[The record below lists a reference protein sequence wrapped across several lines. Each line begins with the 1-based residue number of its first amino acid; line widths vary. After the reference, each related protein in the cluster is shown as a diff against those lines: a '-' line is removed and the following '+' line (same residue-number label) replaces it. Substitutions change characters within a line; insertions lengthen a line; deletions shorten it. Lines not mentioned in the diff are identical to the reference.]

1 MDTLD
6 PKRLSLSQST
16 FTPAIKQ
23 SNPQKATVPRHQVG
37 EKFLKGPIPLKL
49 ISRATQ
55 LPGKAWHVYAAIWYV
70 VGIKKNQ
77 TIKLS
82 QQVLNEFCVNRF
94 AKYRALEA
102 LAQAGL
108 IRYHSNDGKN
118 PLVTLLHSD

>member
-23 SNPQKATVPRHQVG
+23 SIPQQATVPRHQIG

-70 VGIKKNQ
+70 AGIKKNQ

-102 LAQAGL
+102 LSQAGL
-108 IRYHSNDGKN
+108 ILYQSNDGKN

>member
-6 PKRLSLSQST
+6 PKHLSLSQST
-16 FTPAIKQ
+16 FISAIKQ
-23 SNPQKATVPRHQVG
+23 SNPPNTNVPRHQIG

-55 LPGKAWHVYAAIWYV
+55 LSGKAWHVYAAIWYIA
-70 VGIKKNQ
+70 GIKKSQ

-102 LAQAGL
+102 LAQEGL
-108 IRYHSNDGKN
+108 ILYQSNDGKN
-118 PLVTLLHSD
+118 PLVTLLHSE

>member
-6 PKRLSLSQST
+6 PKHLSLSQST
-16 FTPAIKQ
+16 FIPAIKQ
-23 SNPQKATVPRHQVG
+23 SNPQNTHVPRHQIG

-55 LPGKAWHVYAAIWYV
+55 LPGKAWHVYAAIWYL
-70 VGIKKNQ
+70 VGIKKSR
-77 TIKLS
+77 TVKLS

-108 IRYHSNDGKN
+108 IRYQSNDGKN
-118 PLVTLLHSD
+118 PLVTLMHSD

>member
-6 PKRLSLSQST
+6 PKRLSLSQLT

-23 SNPQKATVPRHQVG
+23 SNPQKATVPRHQIG

-55 LPGKAWHVYAAIWYV
+55 LPGKAWHVYAAIWYIA
-70 VGIKKNQ
+70 GIKKSQ

-102 LAQAGL
+102 LAKAGL
-108 IRYHSNDGKN
+108 IRYQSNDGKN
-118 PLVTLLHSD
+118 PLVTLIHSD

>member
-23 SNPQKATVPRHQVG
+23 SNPQQATVPRHQIG

-70 VGIKKNQ
+70 AGIKKNQ

-102 LAQAGL
+102 LAPAGL
-108 IRYHSNDGKN
+108 ILYQSNDGKN